1 MRSAI
6 LLCLCCADVAR
17 YEYLLRRKPGD
28 WFPHI
33 PSNPE
38 YWHELSSKDLFRG
51 AKPQELKNQMVLLLF
66 RLIALSTGRQPSL
79 LLRNQP
85 SDKFSAMQNR
95 SLYGEI
101 FRVSHNRP
109 VSLRS
114 FNPER
119 LSTDLARSVL
129 FHQSPKMDSTDVEE
143 WRTGLTRLLPIDPPA
158 HGVSARDPSMSSAL
172 NET

>member
-1 MRSAI
+1 MRNAI
-6 LLCLCCADVAR
+6 LLCLCCANVAR
-17 YEYLLRRKPGD
+17 YESLLRRRSGD

-33 PSNPE
+33 SSNPE
-38 YWHELSSKDLFRG
+38 YWHELSSKDLFRDV
-51 AKPQELKNQMVLLLF
+51 KPQELKNQMILLLL
-66 RLIALSTGRQPSL
+66 RLMEFSTGRTPSR

-129 FHQSPKMDSTDVEE
+129 FRQSSKMDSTDVEE

-158 HGVSARDPSMSSAL
+158 LGVSARDP
-172 NET
+172 